1 MTDQK
6 RQNNSPRQAAMH
18 MSLKGEQVL
27 QGTRFLDS
35 ITTGKLRTPGELRN
49 DSYPVL
55 FARECVVI
63 AIIRCQSFLSDDIAE
78 MELRRCYYQ
87 ELVEIGQETLERDQE
102 EMSHLNW
109 KKDYS
114 RKEAELLIKLWKD
127 QRSLAT
133 VDYHT
138 KKNVN

>member
-18 MSLKGEQVL
+18 ISLKGENVL
-27 QGTRFLDS
+27 QGIEYLDS
-35 ITTGKLRTPGELRN
+35 ITTGKLRTASDLRN
-49 DSYPVL
+49 DPYPVL

-63 AIIRCQSFLSDDIAE
+63 AIIRCQSFLSDDIDE
-78 MELRRCYYQ
+78 MDLRRCYYQ
-87 ELVEIGQETLERDQE
+87 ELVEIGQETLARDG
-102 EMSHLNW
+102 HTNPPGTL
-109 KKDYS
+109 
-114 RKEAELLIKLWKD
+114 KEAELLIKLWKD

-133 VDYHT
+133 VEYHT

>member
-18 MSLKGEQVL
+18 ISLKGENVL
-27 QGTRFLDS
+27 QGIEYLDS

-63 AIIRCQSFLSDDIAE
+63 AIIRCQSFLSDDIDE
-78 MELRRCYYQ
+78 MDLRRCYYQ
-87 ELVEIGQETLERDQE
+87 ELVEIGQETLARDE
-102 EMSHLNW
+102 HTNPPGIL
-109 KKDYS
+109 
-114 RKEAELLIKLWKD
+114 KEAELLIKLWKD

-133 VDYHT
+133 VEYHT

>member
-18 MSLKGEQVL
+18 ISLKGENVL
-27 QGTRFLDS
+27 QGIEFLDS
-35 ITTGKLRTPGELRN
+35 ITTGKLRTASDLRN

-63 AIIRCQSFLSDDIAE
+63 AIIRCQSFLSDDIDE
-78 MELRRCYYQ
+78 MDLRRCYYQ
-87 ELVEIGQETLERDQE
+87 ELVEIGQETLARDE
-102 EMSHLNW
+102 HTNPPGIL
-109 KKDYS
+109 
-114 RKEAELLIKLWKD
+114 KEAELLIKLWKD